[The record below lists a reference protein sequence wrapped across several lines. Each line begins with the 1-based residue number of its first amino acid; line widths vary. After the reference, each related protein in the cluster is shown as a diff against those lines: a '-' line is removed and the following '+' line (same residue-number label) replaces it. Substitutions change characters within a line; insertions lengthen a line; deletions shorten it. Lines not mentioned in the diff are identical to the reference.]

1 MLTTVLS
8 FVLVLG
14 IIIFVHELGH
24 LLVAKAFGIRAFV
37 FSLGFGKRLAGFQ
50 WGDTDCRVSLIPLG
64 GYVKL
69 EGEPGDHLSEDTS
82 TLGDGRDFL
91 SRPRWQRFL
100 VYLAGPA
107 MNAVL
112 AISIFTGLYM
122 VGFEEPSSLSLPPVV
137 GAVQPGSPAE
147 AAGLQP
153 GDLVLTVDE
162 QPQPTWGELAY
173 SLLIRPD
180 ADLRLRIRRDGAERQ
195 VSLRSTATPDKT
207 GDIGIRP
214 FSFVQ
219 VVTPGGAAEQAGLR
233 PGDAIAAVGSTPI
246 RSPEDVRPAVVAAG
260 TSAVVVRVYRDGQ
273 FLDLG
278 MTPRDSGSGPMIG
291 VQIGE
296 KLVVKQYPLV
306 HAVRAAVNRSWDET
320 RRIGEV
326 LVRLLRAQLS
336 PKTMAGPLGIAQMSG
351 EAARHGLQYWWGFVA
366 IISLNVGL
374 LNLFPLAPLDGG
386 HMLILAAEGTAR
398 RDLHPTVKNWV
409 MNAGA
414 ALIFL
419 LIGLVIYSDISKM
432 SFVQKLLQ

>member
-173 SLLIRPD
+173 SPLIRPD
-180 ADLRLRIRRDGAERQ
+180 ADLRLRIRRDGADRQ
-195 VSLRSTATPDKT
+195 VSLRSTATPEKT

-306 HAVRAAVNRSWDET
+306 HAVRAAVARSWDET
-320 RRIGEV
+320 RRLGEV
-326 LVRLLRAQLS
+326 LVRLLR
-336 PKTMAGPLGIAQMSG
+336 
-351 EAARHGLQYWWGFVA
+351 EHGTQ
-366 IISLNVGL
+366 
-374 LNLFPLAPLDGG
+374 
-386 HMLILAAEGTAR
+386 
-398 RDLHPTVKNWV
+398 
-409 MNAGA
+409 A
-414 ALIFL
+414 ALHHL
-419 LIGLVIYSDISKM
+419 EPGL
-432 SFVQKLLQ
+432 